1 MPMDNFEKAEILGGI
16 SWLHILSCIYII
28 SCFTNVAIAC
38 FLSFVNMIQNI
49 RATPMFV
56 YSTDGQSCPALHN
69 SSLSSEFF
77 KVFEESTRKFLK
89 YFSFL
94 AFYTVVINKRLY
106 FHSTTNH
113 LNQRIQN
120 KLWGFFSKL
129 FAKLE
134 IVLTVRWE
142 F

>member
-28 SCFTNVAIAC
+28 LCFTNVAIVC

-69 SSLSSEFF
+69 SSLMFRSSH
-77 KVFEESTRKFLK
+77 
-89 YFSFL
+89 FSFL
-94 AFYTVVINKRLY
+94 IFGDKVTKIRKYYVIFLHFERQDGQDGKKQKE
-106 FHSTTNH
+106 NH
-113 LNQRIQN
+113 
-120 KLWGFFSKL
+120 
-129 FAKLE
+129 A
-134 IVLTVRWE
+134 T
-142 F
+142 